1 MSGSHTSTDEE
12 IGEDEGSAL
21 TDSYLDEDDQSDH
34 ESQLSGEDDYG
45 HIGRGPNLV
54 EYERLLSMQAARGA

>member
-1 MSGSHTSTDEE
+1 VSGSHTSTDEE

-34 ESQLSGEDDYG
+34 ES
-45 HIGRGPNLV
+45 
-54 EYERLLSMQAARGA
+54 